1 MPMNKKRT
9 EKKYLHQRN
18 KNSPFKN
25 KTIKIGGKKHIA
37 IRKPSHITKKLL
49 ELLNMV
55 KLYHWKTYSY
65 AEHEATNTLYT
76 KLSKHIDEF
85 VEVLLGKDDSVIE
98 KMEKKLKIID
108 AKNTSDLKKRI
119 YEYRDYFISMN
130 KIFDEKDSD
139 LLNIRDEI
147 VADLN
152 RFLYL
157 SRFK

>member
-9 EKKYLHQRN
+9 EKKYLHQRK
-18 KNSPFKN
+18 KNSSRKN

-37 IRKPSHITKKLL
+37 IRKPSHITKKFL

-65 AEHEATNTLYT
+65 AEHEATDMLYT

-85 VEVLLGKDDSVIE
+85 IEVLLGKDDSVIE
-98 KMEKKLKIID
+98 KMEKNLKMID

-130 KIFDEKDSD
+130 KIFDKKDSD

>member
-9 EKKYLHQRN
+9 EKKYLRQPK
-18 KNSPFKN
+18 KNSSHKN

-65 AEHEATNTLYT
+65 AEHEATDILYT

-85 VEVLLGKDDSVIE
+85 VEVLLGKDDSAIE
-98 KMEKKLKIID
+98 KMEKKLKMID

>member
-9 EKKYLHQRN
+9 EKKYTNQR
-18 KNSPFKN
+18 KKHTSSKN
-25 KTIKIGGKKHIA
+25 KTMKIGGKKHIA
-37 IRKPSHITKKLL
+37 IRKPSHITKNLL

-65 AEHEATNTLYT
+65 AEHEATDTLYA

-85 VEVLLGKDDSVIE
+85 VEVLLGKDDSAIQ
-98 KMEKKLKIID
+98 KMEKKLKMID
-108 AKNTSDLKKRI
+108 AKNTSDLKKRV

-147 VADLN
+147 IADLN

>member
-9 EKKYLHQRN
+9 EKKYMNQR
-18 KNSPFKN
+18 KKHSSSKN
-25 KTIKIGGKKHIA
+25 KTMKVGGKKHIA
-37 IRKPSHITKKLL
+37 IRKPSHITKNLL

-65 AEHEATNTLYT
+65 AEHEATDTLYA

-85 VEVLLGKDDSVIE
+85 VEVLLGKDDSAIQ
-98 KMEKKLKIID
+98 KMEKKIKLID
-108 AKNTSDLKKRI
+108 AKNTSDLKKRV

-147 VADLN
+147 IADLN

>member
-1 MPMNKKRT
+1 MPMTKKRT
-9 EKKYLHQRN
+9 EKKYINQR
-18 KNSPFKN
+18 KNVRSSKN
-25 KTIKIGGKKHIA
+25 KTMKMGGKKHIA
-37 IRKPSHITKKLL
+37 IRKPSHITKNLL

-65 AEHEATNTLYT
+65 PEHEATDALYA

-85 VEVLLGKDDSVIE
+85 VEVLLGKDDSDIK
-98 KMEKKLKIID
+98 KMEKNLKMID
-108 AKNTSDLKKRI
+108 AKNTTDLKKRI
-119 YEYRDYFISMN
+119 YEYREYFISMN

-147 VADLN
+147 IADLN